1 MSLKDKQKLR
11 GMKSDVFKRIATID
25 FIEIYI
31 PTEFVV
37 AVDKKKTFAQCEF
50 TRGKNNIVTKKRYYL
65 YHIFTKTYIN

>member
-11 GMKSDVFKRIATID
+11 GLKSDVFKRIATIH

-37 AVDKKKTFAQCEF
+37 AVDKK
-50 TRGKNNIVTKKRYYL
+50 NICSM
-65 YHIFTKTYIN
+65 